1 MKILIADDDVTS
13 RSLLEAVL
21 RKLGYAVVSASD
33 GLDALEKMQK
43 DGAPDIVLLDW
54 IMPGMDGIE
63 VCRLY
68 REAHPNAPKYII
80 ILTARDSK
88 SDTVQ
93 GLVAGANDYITKP
106 FDNSELIA
114 RLGVGRRFVDMQ
126 KKLAE
131 RVEELGRALDHVK
144 QLQGILPICMY
155 CRKIRSDKESWHGIE
170 QYIEENTSAEFSHS
184 ICPECVEKLYP
195 EIHKNKHSR
204 EKSTAVIA
212 RSETTKPPVF

>member
-33 GLDALEKMQK
+33 GLDAYDKMQQA
-43 DGAPDIVLLDW
+43 GAPDIVILDW

-63 VCRLY
+63 VCRHY
-68 REAHPNAPKYII
+68 RAKYPNAPKYII
-80 ILTARDSK
+80 ILTAKDSK
-88 SDTVQ
+88 SDTVE

-131 RVEELGRALDHVK
+131 RVDELRAALDHVK
-144 QLQGILPICMY
+144 KLQGILPICMY
-155 CRKIRSDKESWHGIE
+155 CHKIRNDKKSWERVE
-170 QYIEENTSAEFSHS
+170 QYIADNSDAEFSHS
-184 ICPECVEKLYP
+184 ICPECMQK
-195 EIHKNKHSR
+195 HHMDTNK
-204 EKSTAVIA
+204 K
-212 RSETTKPPVF
+212 

>member
-33 GLDALEKMQK
+33 GLDAFEKMRMN
-43 DGAPDIVLLDW
+43 GAPDIVILDW

-63 VCRLY
+63 VCRQY
-68 REAHPNAPKYII
+68 RAMYPNVPKYII
-80 ILTARDSK
+80 ILTAKDSK
-88 SDTVQ
+88 SDTVE

-131 RVEELGRALDHVK
+131 HAAALSAAQDHVK
-144 QLQGILPICMY
+144 RLQAILPICMY
-155 CRKIRSDKESWHGIE
+155 CHKIRNDQKSWERIKR
-170 QYIEENTSAEFSHS
+170 YMADNPDAEFSQS
-184 ICPECVEKLYP
+184 ICPECMQKHHP
-195 EIHKNKHSR
+195 DTNK
-204 EKSTAVIA
+204 
-212 RSETTKPPVF
+212 